1 MSVIEKEI
9 LKGYITCEDDATR
22 NKFYNMLDS
31 FWHKVEGK
39 IIKSYTKDVEGTIT
53 GMTVLDKDGLYES
66 VAFPVFPISQ
76 PISFIQELATEL
88 GKLEPKVAGKG
99 LSSNDLTLELLNK
112 LTSLNNYVHPAFHQI
127 AEIENLPEALLAKAD
142 APGEGYGFSQENF
155 SLPEKQLLAAYNIS
169 HYGNPVNDLAELAQ
183 LTQAQISTKQRRYV
197 HSEGVDYFYDA
208 TLATGDVAPADQV
221 AATGF
226 WMRGA
231 AIVEVIDTLIS
242 TEAGKPLSANQGKVL
257 KGFIDTINTLL
268 LSDDTTLDEMQEL
281 VNFIKQNKTTLDTLG
296 IANIAG
302 LVDALAGKVATTG
315 NEGIAGFKTFI
326 ETIINEKN
334 LLLKYGAL
342 SGIPG
347 YMRVGA
353 SDSKTFVVS
362 NGLESLYLKFT
373 NLTTARNFEFPDKA
387 GTIAL
392 MSDLPALA
400 PKTKPTKTINNDPQ
414 YTAILEDKDKFLV
427 FTTAIDFI
435 IPANIFAADDEISA
449 RNKAAGDVTVVDGA
463 GMTVQVVS
471 SQSKLVPQFGFFG
484 LRFETTTVSGLLGQL
499 KPI

>member
-1 MSVIEKEI
+1 MIQSLDL
-9 LKGYITCEDDATR
+9 LKSYVTCEDAGTN
-22 NKFYNMLDS
+22 NKFFNLLDS
-31 FWHKVEGK
+31 FWHKLDGK
-39 IIKSYTKDVEGTIT
+39 IIKSVNKDGGGVIT
-53 GMTVLDKDGLYES
+53 GITVLASDGTTEVITL
-66 VAFPVFPISQ
+66 PVFPSSA
-76 PISFIQELATEL
+76 PISFITDL
-88 GKLEPKVAGKG
+88 GTQLGNKEPSVAGKG
-99 LSSNDLTLELLNK
+99 LSANDFTLTLLNK
-112 LTSLNNYVHPAFHQI
+112 LNALNNYTHPDFHQI
-127 AEIENLPEALLAKAD
+127 GDVEFLPEALEAKQD
-142 APGEGYGFSQENF
+142 AAPEGYGFSQENF
-155 SLPEKQLLAAYNIS
+155 SLPEKELLAAYNIS

-208 TLATGDVAPADQV
+208 TLVTGDVAPADQV

-231 AIVEVIDTLIS
+231 AIAEVIDTLVS
-242 TEAGKPLSANQGKVL
+242 TETAKPLSANQGRVL
-257 KGFIDTINTLL
+257 KDFIDAINALVA
-268 LSDDTTLDEMQEL
+268 SDDVTLDELQEI
-281 VNFIKQNKTTLDTLG
+281 VNFIKQNKSDLDALA

-302 LVDALAGKVATTG
+302 LVDALAGKVSLTG
-315 NEGIAGFKTFI
+315 NESLAGFKTFI

-392 MSDLPALA
+392 ISDLAALA
-400 PKTKPTKTINNDPQ
+400 PKTKPTKIINNVTQ

-435 IPANIFAADDEISA
+435 VPANLFAADDEISA
-449 RNKAAGDVTVVDGA
+449 RNKAAGDLTVVDGA
-463 GMTVQVVS
+463 GMSVQVVS

>member
-1 MSVIEKEI
+1 MAKTTLSTIKNWFKTGLKPTQLQFWAVFDSFFHKDEKIPVSSIELLQNYLNNKAEKE
-9 LKGYITCEDDATR
+9 
-22 NKFYNMLDS
+22 
-31 FWHKVEGK
+31 
-39 IIKSYTKDVEGTIT
+39 
-53 GMTVLDKDGLYES
+53 
-66 VAFPVFPISQ
+66 AFEVHIDHYGSP
-76 PISFIQELATEL
+76 
-88 GKLEPKVAGKG
+88 
-99 LSSNDLTLELLNK
+99 LN
-112 LTSLNNYVHPAFHQI
+112 SLV
-127 AEIENLPEALLAKAD
+127 D
-142 APGEGYGFSQENF
+142 
-155 SLPEKQLLAAYNIS
+155 LAAIPQNEIS
-169 HYGNPVNDLAELAQ
+169 NN
-183 LTQAQISTKQRRYV
+183 QRRYV
-197 HSEGVDYFYDA
+197 HSEGVDYFYDV
-208 TLATGDVAPADQV
+208 TLVAGDLAPTDQV

-226 WMRGA
+226 WVRGA
-231 AIVEVIDTLIS
+231 ALVEVIDILIS
-242 TEAGKPLSANQGKVL
+242 TEAGKALSANQGRVL
-257 KGFIDTINTLL
+257 KDFIDANTALFVDYIL
-268 LSDDTTLDEMQEL
+268 LSEKGTANGVAILDSNGKIVDSQLGDLAITDVITPTETTLALFQTNNANYTYQKGDL
-281 VNFIKQNKTTLDTLG
+281 IIIDDGSGNLSHYIFKGGDKTLSASYSLLNATKIPISAVIGLQAALD
-296 IANIAG
+296 
-302 LVDALAGKVATTG
+302 GKVSLTG
-315 NEGIAGFKTFI
+315 NESIRGFKTFI
-326 ETIINEKN
+326 ETILNEKN

-392 MSDLPALA
+392 VSDLAVLA
-400 PKTKPTKTINNDPQ
+400 PKTKPTKTINNVTQ

-435 IPANIFAADDEISA
+435 VPANLFAADDEISA